1 MSTRSNA
8 ENGSEIK
15 REMEQMKYE
24 PLLKVEKSLIL
35 WSLILGAVL
44 MVILVWVSYTF
55 FPGALDV
62 QHSPRMSDSPARNSK
77 L

>member
-35 WSLILGAVL
+35 WSLVSGAVL

-55 FPGALDV
+55 FPGV
-62 QHSPRMSDSPARNSK
+62 
-77 L
+77 